1 MLTYRNYL
9 HVPELL
15 DLQEPVGP
23 DPRSERVFIVV
34 HQVYEL
40 WFSVLLE
47 TAEAARDALIDA
59 RPREARRQLA
69 RAHAALRQ
77 FVGQFDLL
85 ETLSPQEFAAFR
97 IKLGSASG
105 LQSVQ
110 YQEVQFLSGAKDPSY
125 LRRARWL
132 TAQERGRLERRLS
145 EPSLWDGYVAAL
157 AHHGLPTDSHQQ
169 VLESLSRVA
178 ADRNGD
184 NDLWSVAEDL
194 RTYETVAAV
203 WRLRHLQIAVR
214 HLGQAGGGTG
224 GTNGVDF
231 LRTRIERR
239 YFPLLWLL
247 EFGECERE
255 AERREMPSAGVAS

>member
-1 MLTYRNYL
+1 MLTYNDYL
-9 HVPELL
+9 RVPELL

-23 DPRSERVFIVV
+23 EPRSERLFIVV

-40 WFSVLLE
+40 WFSVLLDTVE
-47 TAEAARDALIDA
+47 SARDALLTG
-59 RPREARRQLA
+59 RLREARRQLA

-97 IKLGSASG
+97 EKLGSASG

-110 YQEVQFLSGAKDPSY
+110 YQEVQFLSGSKDPDY
-125 LRRARWL
+125 LYKSRWL
-132 TAQERGRLERRLS
+132 TAGERERVQRRLA

-157 AHHGLPTDSHQQ
+157 KDYGLPTGSQQ
-169 VLESLSRVA
+169 QILESLNQLA
-178 ADRNGD
+178 ADQDGD
-184 NDLWSVAEDL
+184 NELWAVAEDL

-203 WRLRHLQIAVR
+203 WRLKHLQIAVR
-214 HLGQAGGGTG
+214 HLGQVGGGTG
-224 GTNGVDF
+224 GTTGVNF

-247 EFGECERE
+247 EFEVP
-255 AERREMPSAGVAS
+255 AVAGG